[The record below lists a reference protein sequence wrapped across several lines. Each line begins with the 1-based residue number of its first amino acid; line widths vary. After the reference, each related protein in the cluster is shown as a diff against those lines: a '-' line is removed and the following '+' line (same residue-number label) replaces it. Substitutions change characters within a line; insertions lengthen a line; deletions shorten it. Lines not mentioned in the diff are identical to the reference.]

1 VAAVARARYAPHPY
15 GVKALVV
22 QREMW
27 LVVGNDEQH
36 LLPGDTFALERGV
49 PRSERYGRGRRDV
62 LGSPPRHL
70 GRLGHLLG

>member
-1 VAAVARARYAPHPY
+1 
-15 GVKALVV
+15 VKALVV

-49 PRSERYGRGRRDV
+49 PHSERYGAEGATYWVARRDT
-62 LGSPPRHL
+62 
-70 GRLGHLLG
+70 